1 MSTRTGSRGGVSAP
15 AIDRRRA
22 VGAGV
27 QPDGVY
33 FRVWAPRR
41 TAVDA
46 VIAGSETVALS
57 VPA

>member
-1 MSTRTGSRGGVSAP
+1 M
-15 AIDRRRA
+15 
-22 VGAGV
+22 GAGV

-57 VPA
+57 ADRNGCFSAVIADSAIAFVPA